1 MRDDWRLRVELG
13 DESSARELAAW
24 LADVRL
30 EEGERERLGD
40 RVIVSRDGVRLF
52 LYTDT
57 EERAREVERLVLA
70 RLGHPAEGRVELAR
84 WHPVEQRWEDPSVPL
99 PRTEDEWRAEH
110 ERLQEREAD
119 ESRRSGYAEWE
130 VRIELPSHDATVELA
145 DRLENEGV
153 PVVRRYTFL
162 LVGAENEDQARDL
175 GARLEAEAPEGARIE
190 IEPGGQMVWE
200 VAPKNPFV
208 VFGGLFRRESGS
220 R

>member
-1 MRDDWRLRVELG
+1 M
-13 DESSARELAAW
+13 
-24 LADVRL
+24 
-30 EEGERERLGD
+30 
-40 RVIVSRDGVRLF
+40 
-52 LYTDT
+52 
-57 EERAREVERLVLA
+57 
-70 RLGHPAEGRVELAR
+70 
-84 WHPVEQRWEDPSVPL
+84 
-99 PRTEDEWRAEH
+99 
-110 ERLQEREAD
+110 
-119 ESRRSGYAEWE
+119 
-130 VRIELPSHDATVELA
+130 RIELPSHDATVELA

>member
-1 MRDDWRLRVELG
+1 MRDDWRLHVELG
-13 DESSARELAAW
+13 NESSAQELAAW

-99 PRTEDEWRAEH
+99 PRTEEEWRAEH
-110 ERLQEREAD
+110 ERRQDREAD
-119 ESRRSGYAEWE
+119 ESRRSGYAAWE
-130 VRIELPSHDATVELA
+130 VRVELRSHDATVELA
-145 DRLENEGV
+145 DRLESAGV

-162 LVGAENEDQARDL
+162 LVGAENEDQAREL
-175 GARLEAEAPEGARIE
+175 AARLEAEAPEGARIE

-200 VAPKNPFV
+200 VAPQNPFV
-208 VFGGLFRRESGS
+208 VFGGLGV
-220 R
+220 